1 MAPTSLSTTQQEAIR
16 AISKAPLVFNAGIY
30 LVNNGEKESDTL
42 GGGMFIEARS
52 TFSILPN
59 TTVYWENNHATW
71 GGAIYVEDFSSCN
84 SYVPKEDCFF
94 QLPGQNLSSRI
105 DVQLV
110 FKNNS
115 ADDAGNVLYGG
126 AIDSCTLTGTDS
138 YRSGDVFDMIVHIKD
153 DTDYNRTSVISTNPL
168 SVCPCGNAYVHCSL
182 AFPNVHNM
190 YPGETVHVSQL
201 GKEMEQFLVQ

>member
-1 MAPTSLSTTQQEAIR
+1 MVSGGAIYAEDNTVLGFTNGTNQFINNTTIAGGVIFIGKSIFSFSIR
-16 AISKAPLVFNAGIY
+16 AISKAPLVFDAGIY

-42 GGGMFIEARS
+42 GGRMYIEVRS

-59 TTVYWENNHATW
+59 TTVYWENNHTTR

-126 AIDSCTLTGTDS
+126 AIDSCTLTGMDS
-138 YRSGDVFDMIVHIKD
+138 
-153 DTDYNRTSVISTNPL
+153 RT
-168 SVCPCGNAYVHCSL
+168 G
-182 AFPNVHNM
+182 
-190 YPGETVHVSQL
+190 
-201 GKEMEQFLVQ
+201 LVTCLT